1 MALQTRQ
8 SPWPSVPSSHYAC
21 PRGLHLPLPPPS
33 WGAPG
38 TACLSRLGAQVGAAP
53 SALLCDACVPG
64 HGLSAAASGL
74 TPRMKSSRSLG
85 STSASITRNA
95 CNARAG
101 AAHQPCPAQG
111 HPEAGQAGEL
121 GGGDAAPPGP
131 REGKL
136 TLTQMDRRFPRAIRF
151 PRQSK
156 QRWLK
161 RNWVLRRNGDR
172 YSGRGGGWGG
182 NTRAQKHTCWQASPA
197 HLASGNALRHT
208 RASTHDVHHTL
219 LCNSKGE
226 PETTQTATD
235 SLRKTQQNVTQAR
248 KAQGL
253 P

>member
-1 MALQTRQ
+1 MALQTRP

-21 PRGLHLPLPPPS
+21 PRGPTPSAASTFLGRPGNGLPLQARSAGGGRALGSSLRRLRPRPRPERSSLRTHPQDEVISVPGKHICIHHKERLQCQGGGSSPALPS
-33 WGAPG
+33 TGAPG
-38 TACLSRLGAQVGAAP
+38 G
-53 SALLCDACVPG
+53 
-64 HGLSAAASGL
+64 
-74 TPRMKSSRSLG
+74 
-85 STSASITRNA
+85 
-95 CNARAG
+95 RAG
-101 AAHQPCPAQG
+101 RGA
-111 HPEAGQAGEL
+111 

-182 NTRAQKHTCWQASPA
+182 NTRAQKHTCRQASPA

-235 SLRKTQQNVTQAR
+235 SLRKPQQNVTQAR